1 MRLLPAALLAAL
13 ASPLLAQPA
22 ASRLWRPEE
31 RTLVTDLSRV
41 TAVAASQM
49 VVYGATPD
57 ALAVYD
63 RSGGLRETLGVI
75 DGYPGG
81 LVTTM
86 VADPGDDT
94 AWLGGMAGW
103 ATYQPLGR
111 RFEGGPLPA
120 PADQVVL
127 DQTDPSRGAYFHTAA
142 GWYLVRRGALI
153 AEPATDVPPPGRRL
167 GSLSP
172 AQLLGRAPAF
182 DIVRMQIERDAMLR
196 TWRMTSAAMTPAREE
211 VYIGT
216 DGNGLFRVDIPTY
229 VAQRFPAGLL
239 AAPTASVAV
248 LGDQV
253 CAGTDPRYRT
263 PRRGITCFR
272 SGLEEF
278 AYFEGTSLAG
288 FEAHGVRR
296 MLITRRS
303 LWVAGDL
310 GALRVNRGSG
320 EVRTI
325 GEHQGLPSEDVRALA
340 PAPDGVWIG
349 TARGLAVAS
358 DTGSA
363 ARVLASQRFDAAVLS
378 LAAGGDTLWIGTAAG
393 LFVLLPG
400 AEAPIPA
407 APGQPALAAPV
418 VALALARDTLL
429 VATNAGLAWRA
440 ADAWHVL
447 PSGTPVGAV
456 TSLAPD
462 PQGFW
467 VGGSLGLAF
476 FQPAHGAWHSLT
488 APGDVPPPVSDV
500 AAGRDYVWAATLA
513 GVVRLERR
521 ILVP

>member
-1 MRLLPAALLAAL
+1 MRLLLAALLAA
-13 ASPLLAQPA
+13 APPLLAQPA

-31 RTLVTDLSRV
+31 RTLVTDLSRL

-63 RSGGLRETLGVI
+63 RSGSLRETLGII

-86 VADPGDDT
+86 VADPSDDT
-94 AWLGGMAGW
+94 AWLGGNAGW

-127 DQTDPSRGAYFHTAA
+127 DQTDPSRGAYFHTGA
-142 GWYLVRRGALI
+142 GWFLVRRGALI
-153 AEPATDVPPPGRRL
+153 AEPATDVPPPGRRI

-172 AQLLGRAPAF
+172 LQLLARAPAF
-182 DIVRMQIERDAMLR
+182 DLVRMQIERDAMLR

-211 VYIGT
+211 VFIGT

-272 SGLEEF
+272 SSLEEF
-278 AYFEGTSLAG
+278 AYFEGTSLQG
-288 FEAHGVRR
+288 LETHGVRR
-296 MLITRRS
+296 LLITRRS

-310 GALRVNRGSG
+310 GALRVDR
-320 EVRTI
+320 RTGDARVI

-340 PAPDGVWIG
+340 PAPDGVWVG

-358 DTGSA
+358 DTGSV
-363 ARVLASQRFDAAVLS
+363 ARVLASQTFDAAVLS

-400 AEAPIPA
+400 ASAPIPA
-407 APGQPALAAPV
+407 APGQPALGAPI
-418 VALALARDTLL
+418 VALALARDTLV

-447 PSGTPVGAV
+447 PSGAPIGAV
-456 TSLAPD
+456 TSLASD

-467 VGGSLGLAF
+467 VGGTLGLAF

-500 AAGRDYVWAATLA
+500 AAGRDYVWAATPA
-513 GVVRLERR
+513 GVVRLERQVL
-521 ILVP
+521 IP